1 MAAGRMQWQLRVV
14 TTFVKFGASRMDLHQ
29 TLSELSSL
37 PIKDRLLIVESLWN
51 SINADTPVSIPP
63 DQREE
68 IRRRIERHERHP
80 DELLTWE
87 QVLDGLRDR
96 R

>member
-1 MAAGRMQWQLRVV
+1 
-14 TTFVKFGASRMDLHQ
+14 MDLQQ
-29 TLSELSSL
+29 TLSELTSL
-37 PIKDRLLIVESLWN
+37 PVKDRLRIVESLWN
-51 SINADTPVSIPP
+51 SIDVDTPVSISPE
-63 DQREE
+63 QREE
-68 IRRRIERHERHP
+68 INRRVERHESNP

>member
-1 MAAGRMQWQLRVV
+1 MQWQLRVV
-14 TTFVKFGASRMDLHQ
+14 ATFENFGASRMDLHQ

-37 PIKDRLLIVESLWN
+37 PVNDRLLIVESLWN
-51 SINADTPVSIPP
+51 SIDADTPVSIPP
-63 DQREE
+63 EQRKE
-68 IRRRIERHERHP
+68 ISRRIERHKHHP

>member
-1 MAAGRMQWQLRVV
+1 
-14 TTFVKFGASRMDLHQ
+14 MDLQQ
-29 TLSELSSL
+29 TLSELTSL
-37 PIKDRLLIVESLWN
+37 PVKDRLRIVESLWN
-51 SINADTPVSIPP
+51 SIDVDTPVSIAPE
-63 DQREE
+63 QREE
-68 IRRRIERHERHP
+68 INRRVERHECNP